1 MRIQRILTNGLLFF
15 ALTTARA
22 VAQEHQHPQ
31 TPAAPADHQHTHG
44 TATSLFSPREGSGT
58 SWLPEST
65 EMYALHGRVG
75 PWELM
80 FHGDAFLQF
89 LREAANGDR
98 GSSQGGS
105 VNWVMGM
112 ARREL
117 GTSRV
122 GARAMVSLEPAT
134 IGNCGYPDLLATG
147 ELCEGEAIHDRQ
159 HPHDFLMELAG
170 DFERP
175 LRGSLRLQLYG
186 GPAGEPALGPVA
198 FPHRPSASPNPLA
211 PISHHWL
218 DATHIAYGVVTAG
231 VFSPKWKGEGS
242 LFNGREPD
250 EDRWDPDFAAM
261 DSYSGRVTFAPTPD
275 MVVQFSAGHLT
286 DAEAGEDVS
295 SRTDVDRV
303 TASMIYNRR
312 FATGNVWATTFAWGR
327 NEEAGIATQAFLAES
342 SVTLNDRDVW
352 YGRFEIAGKEA
363 HDLHVEEFGDEVF
376 TVSKLQGGYTR
387 YLAGA
392 AGLRF
397 GVGGYGSG
405 GFVPGRLKPTYG
417 SRANLGFGF
426 YVTVRP
432 GAHKM

>member
-1 MRIQRILTNGLLFF
+1 ML
-15 ALTTARA
+15 
-22 VAQEHQHPQ
+22 
-31 TPAAPADHQHTHG
+31 
-44 TATSLFSPREGSGT
+44 
-58 SWLPEST
+58 
-65 EMYALHGRVG
+65 
-75 PWELM
+75 
-80 FHGDAFLQF
+80 
-89 LREAANGDR
+89 
-98 GSSQGGS
+98 
-105 VNWVMGM
+105 
-112 ARREL
+112 
-117 GTSRV
+117 
-122 GARAMVSLEPAT
+122 SLEPAT

-231 VFSPKWKGEGS
+231 VFSPKWKAEGS

-250 EDRWDPDFAAM
+250 EDRWDADFAAM

-363 HDLHVEEFGDEVF
+363 HDLHVEAFGDEVF